1 MGYATLAEFQADL
14 DNAIVEANNSWSN
27 TLKNYSDLAS
37 GHMQAIG
44 NSNVEAINSISQ
56 ASVEAYGKMLEGIQT
71 AGGDDT
77 ANAMADSITK
87 IMEKN
92 SSKAQDIM
100 NLASGIDWSK
110 GEEALQEFN
119 Y

>member
-1 MGYATLAEFQADL
+1 MAATDAVLTGNYKDLSLAQIQNGVDASSFGFSQDDLKNMGYATLADFQADL

-56 ASVEAYGKMLEGIQT
+56 ASVEAYGKMLEGI
-71 AGGDDT
+71 
-77 ANAMADSITK
+77 
-87 IMEKN
+87 
-92 SSKAQDIM
+92 
-100 NLASGIDWSK
+100 
-110 GEEALQEFN
+110 
-119 Y
+119 